1 MFPLEIK
8 RAEPSDL
15 NALLPLV
22 REFYDHFGFAWN
34 EVIKRT
40 LLLEFL
46 NSPEKGRLWVVRSGD
61 RSVGYALVPFYFG
74 LEFDGA
80 VALVDEIFVAPAER
94 GRGIGSRLLEHAV
107 GELSQTGIKVVRL
120 EVDGRHPEAAALY
133 ARLGFSS
140 DGRATWTRRQ

>member
-74 LEFDGA
+74 LEF
-80 VALVDEIFVAPAER
+80 
-94 GRGIGSRLLEHAV
+94 
-107 GELSQTGIKVVRL
+107 
-120 EVDGRHPEAAALY
+120 
-133 ARLGFSS
+133 
-140 DGRATWTRRQ
+140 